1 MNSGELCNR
10 EVVIIEESESVLSA
24 AKLMR
29 TYHVGDLV
37 VVEKKEGLAF
47 PVGILTDR
55 DIVIELIA
63 SEVDFDAVRVGDVM
77 SSDLLT
83 VSGEEAIADTV
94 KLMRAKGVRRV
105 PVVNKLGVLEGIISV
120 DDLIELLAEEMHDLV
135 DLIGRERNKEHKKC
149 V

>member
-29 TYHVGDLV
+29 AYHVGDLV
-37 VVEKKEGLAF
+37 VVEKRGGLAF

-55 DIVIELIA
+55 DIVIEVIA
-63 SEVDFDAVRVGDVM
+63 SEVDFDDVSVGDVM

-105 PVVNKLGVLEGIISV
+105 PVVNKQGVLEGIISV
-120 DDLIELLAEEMHDLV
+120 DDLIELLAEEMNDLV